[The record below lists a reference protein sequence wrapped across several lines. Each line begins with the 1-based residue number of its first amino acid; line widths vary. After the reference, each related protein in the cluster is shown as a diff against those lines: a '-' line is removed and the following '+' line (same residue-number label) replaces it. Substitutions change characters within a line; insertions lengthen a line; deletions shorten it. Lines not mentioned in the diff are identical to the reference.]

1 LISGYNMYIHIYMNS
16 TVNRSNHTQLAQLP
30 CACANLRRATRAV
43 SQLYDDFLRP
53 MGLRISQF
61 TLLKVLESAGPV
73 RQGILGGVLAL
84 DSTTLTRTLAPL
96 KKEGWIIIRPGQD
109 RRERM
114 VEISAAGRRKLK
126 LAECAWAEAQGKL
139 RSALG
144 NEAWQQLFN
153 LTYHVTQMAQSA

>member
-1 LISGYNMYIHIYMNS
+1 
-16 TVNRSNHTQLAQLP
+16 
-30 CACANLRRATRAV
+30 
-43 SQLYDDFLRP
+43 
-53 MGLRISQF
+53 
-61 TLLKVLESAGPV
+61 
-73 RQGILGGVLAL
+73 
-84 DSTTLTRTLAPL
+84 L